1 MIALRSVKTVY
12 SRLRLSFVLFLLVG
26 MSTHLFG
33 FARPVKAWQRL
44 LTVIL
49 TSSLISA
56 NLSSYPVRAQVTADC
71 QLPEAAK
78 QEKESLLRSTLQGD
92 RAAQKSYADILNRH
106 ADSLSECRNRTAPQ
120 IQAIWL
126 RLYPCDTQPGVLEEI
141 LDRIVNRG
149 YNYVYVETFA
159 DGQVL
164 LPSGANPTVWPSVV
178 RSPGNEKTDLLA
190 QVIQKG
196 HERGLK
202 VYAWMFLMNFGYSYG
217 QRADRQSV
225 LARNAKGQTTID
237 VVDNA
242 SQVFIDPYNV
252 QAKRDYYQ
260 LLQEVMQ
267 RRPDGLLFDYV
278 RYPRGL
284 GYASVVDKVQDLW
297 IYGDAA
303 KQALEQ
309 RAINKKGL
317 ELIRRYINKGSLS
330 VADVDAADKLYPDET
345 EALWQGRTPLPQ
357 TASANKQNEKALL
370 PSPAARLPQ
379 LKWDLWQLSVAHA
392 LQGVLDFVSLG
403 NWTVQQQGMKAG
415 LVFFPDAN
423 QTVGGGYDSRLQP
436 WDRFPTNLEWHP
448 MSYAACGNADC
459 IVALVQRVFKYAP
472 KEAQV
477 IPAIAG
483 VWGRAISNRPALE
496 AQMRSIQYYTPQVR
510 GISNFAFSWQE
521 PQLENQR
528 KSCRWK

>member
-1 MIALRSVKTVY
+1 MSNHPRK
-12 SRLRLSFVLFLLVG
+12 LV
-26 MSTHLFG
+26 
-33 FARPVKAWQRL
+33 RPVEAWQRL
-44 LTVIL
+44 VTVIL
-49 TSSLISA
+49 TTSLISA
-56 NLSSYPVRAQVTADC
+56 NFSSNSVRAQVAADC
-71 QLPEAAK
+71 QLPETAK

-92 RAAQKSYADILNRH
+92 RAAQKNYAELISRH
-106 ADSLSECRNRTAPQ
+106 ADSLLECRSRTWPQ
-120 IQAIWL
+120 TQAIWL
-126 RLYPCDTQPGVLEEI
+126 RLYPCDTKPGVIEEI
-141 LDRIVNRG
+141 MDRIVNRG

-164 LPSGANPTVWPSVV
+164 LPSAANPTVWPSVV

-202 VYAWMFLMNFGYSYG
+202 IYAWMFLMNFGYSYA
-217 QRADRQSV
+217 QRSDRQSV
-225 LARNAKGQTTID
+225 LARNAKGQTTLD

-242 SQVFIDPYNV
+242 SQVFIDPYNS

-260 LLQEVMQ
+260 LVQEVMR

-284 GYASVVDKVQDLW
+284 GNASVVDKVQDLW

-309 RAINKKGL
+309 RALNKKGL

-330 VADVDAADKLYPDET
+330 VADVDAADKLYPDEI
-345 EALWQGRTPLPQ
+345 EPLWQGRTPPPQ
-357 TASANKQNEKALL
+357 TAAANKQQNKAFL
-370 PSPAARLPQ
+370 PTPASRLPQ
-379 LKWDLWQLSVAHA
+379 LKWDLWQLGVSHA
-392 LQGVLDFVSLG
+392 LQGILDFVSLAD
-403 NWTVQQQGMKAG
+403 WAAQQQGIRAG

-423 QTVGGGYDSRLQP
+423 QTVGRGYDSRLQP
-436 WDRFPTNLEWHP
+436 WDRFPSNMEWHP

-459 IVALVQRVFKYAP
+459 INALVQRVFKYAP

-483 VWGRAISNRPALE
+483 FWGKAINNRPSLE
-496 AQMRSIQYYTPQVR
+496 AQMQSIHYVAPQVQ
-510 GISNFAFSWQE
+510 GMSNFAFSWQE
-521 PQLENQR
+521 PELENQR
-528 KSCRWK
+528 KSCRFK